1 MKKLYVLMFALLTS
15 VAAFAQ
21 VTTSSVSGKVT
32 DENGQPLVGATVIA
46 VHTPSGTEYYSVAN
60 SDGNYRLGNIRPGGP
75 YTITVEMLGYRT
87 LERQGVTASLAENL
101 TYDVQL
107 TEENQSMETIV
118 VIADGPNSNM
128 RSSNSGAVTA
138 VAREAIANMPAISR
152 SMNDI
157 MRLSPQSL
165 TTGNGFA
172 VGGGNYRQS
181 FVTVDGAAFNNTFGI
196 GQNLPA
202 GGTPISLD
210 ALEQIS
216 VAVTPY
222 DVRQSGFT
230 GGSISAVTRSGSN
243 EFSATAYSYLKNNA
257 WSGTK
262 VGDYELTSSEGHN
275 YTYGLSLGGP
285 IIKNKLFYFVNA
297 EYSDNLSA
305 GPTAKARQNENE
317 AWGENNIR
325 RPLASDMDDIRQ
337 FLIDTYG
344 YDPGRYN
351 NYSVE
356 TPSWKVMARV
366 DWNINSD
373 NKLNVRFSKTHS
385 KYANNPSSSV
395 SPLTAGSI
403 FPGNSELGI
412 ASGQGAFSNY
422 GLNFESTR
430 YYQEQN
436 YTSLAAELNSRLF
449 NGNAN
454 NMVRVSY
461 NDQYEPRSYVGGV
474 FPKVDILKDGAGY
487 ISFGPDIYTA
497 GNMRAVKNVQVTDEI
512 TWSLGKHNFLAG
524 LSYEYTQ
531 ADNGFMQG
539 GNGYY
544 VYNSIEDFKAGGKP
558 AAFAIT
564 HSNSKDLSQ
573 FISSLS
579 MHNYSAYI
587 QDDLN
592 LSDNFKLSA
601 GVRLELPVYPS
612 LKDNYN
618 PEFASY
624 DFGGTHYSTDQL
636 PAARMSFSPR
646 VGFNWD
652 MTGDRKFVLRGGT
665 GVFVGRLPYV
675 WLVSVVGN
683 ANVGQTSYYYNNPE
697 LASKDKGQPNF
708 HPNTKDILDDI
719 YGGTFDPNTTKITA
733 NGSPTILDTNLR
745 MPQTWKSS
753 LAFDAKLPGDV
764 NFTLEGIFSKDLNP
778 VVISNT
784 GYDESSRKKITLVEG
799 QDVRDSYGRMYS
811 QGAGWTNG
819 YQNVYFIHNIN
830 KSKAYYYSITAQLQ
844 KSFNFGLDLSVAYTH
859 SQSKAYSDGIGDQV
873 TSAYKTNTYSVGLIN
888 DHEIGYGTFV
898 APHRVLATAAYKK
911 EYGNMAT
918 TLSLIYEGS
927 NVNYAG
933 GYDYSRFSYTF
944 ASNVVGDYGANNL
957 IYVPAS
963 REALDKWNFSDS
975 EGYTADQQ
983 RDAFWN
989 YIEQDKYLSSR
1000 KGQYT
1005 ERGGALMP
1013 WHHQFDLQLKQDF
1026 YVNVGGK
1033 RNTIQLGVDVQ
1044 NLGNLLNK
1052 NWGLYKQVKNTTLLN
1067 YSGGQFT
1074 FNKYAGEVL
1083 TSTYKNYESFNSTYR
1098 VQFSLRYI
1106 FN

>member
-15 VAAFAQ
+15 VVAMAQ
-21 VTTSSVSGKVT
+21 VTTSNVSGKVT
-32 DENGQPLVGATVIA
+32 DANGEPLVGATVIA
-46 VHTPSGTEYYSVAN
+46 LHTPSGTEYYAVAN
-60 SDGNYRLGNIRPGGP
+60 TNGEYRLANIRPGGP

-87 LERQGVTASLAENL
+87 LERQGVTASLAETL
-101 TYDVQL
+101 TYNVQMV
-107 TEENQSMETIV
+107 EESQSMETIV
-118 VIADGPNSNM
+118 VLADGPNSNM
-128 RSSNSGAVTA
+128 RTANAGAVTA
-138 VAREAIANMPAISR
+138 VSREAIANTPSLSR

-157 MRLSPQSL
+157 MRLSPQSM
-165 TTGNGFA
+165 TTGSGFA

-196 GQNLPA
+196 GENLPA
-202 GGTPISLD
+202 GGSPISLD

-216 VAVTPY
+216 VSVTPY

-230 GGSISAVTRSGSN
+230 GGAISAVTRSGSN
-243 EFSATAYSYLKNNA
+243 EVSATAYSYLKNND

-262 VGDYELTSSEGHN
+262 VGDYELTSSAGHN
-275 YTYGLSLGGP
+275 YTYGVSVGGP

-305 GPTAKARQNENE
+305 GPTAKARQSESE
-317 AWGENNIR
+317 EWGKNNVR
-325 RPLASDMDDIRQ
+325 RPLAEDMDKMRE

-351 NYSVE
+351 NYSIQ

-366 DWNINSD
+366 DWNINND
-373 NKLNVRFSKTHS
+373 HRMNVRFSKTHS
-385 KYANNPSSSV
+385 KYSNNPSSSV
-395 SPLTAGSI
+395 SPLTGPTI

-412 ASGQGAFSNY
+412 SSNNGAFSIY

-430 YYQEQN
+430 YFQEQN
-436 YTSLAAELNSRLF
+436 YTSIAAELNSRLF
-449 NGNAN
+449 DGNAN
-454 NMVRVSY
+454 NMLRVSY
-461 NDQYEPRSYVGGV
+461 NKQYEPRSYVGGV

-487 ISFGPDIYTA
+487 MSFGPDIYTA
-497 GNMRAVKNVQVTDEI
+497 GNMRNVDNFSVTDEM
-512 TWSLGKHNFLAG
+512 TWTLGKHNFLAG
-524 LSYEYTQ
+524 LSYEYTK

-544 VYNSIEDFKAGGKP
+544 VYDSMESFMAGGKP
-558 AAFAIT
+558 SAFAIT
-564 HSNSKDLSQ
+564 HSNSEDLSQ
-573 FISSLS
+573 FISSLT
-579 MHNYSAYI
+579 MHNYSAYL
-587 QDDLN
+587 QDDIN
-592 LSDNFKLSA
+592 LADNFKLTA

-612 LKDNYN
+612 LENNYN
-618 PEFASY
+618 PNFATY
-624 DFGGTHYSTDQL
+624 DFGGNKYSTDQL
-636 PAARMSFSPR
+636 PAARLSVSPR

-652 MTGDRKFVLRGGT
+652 LTGDRKFIVRGGT

-683 ANVGQTSYYYNNPE
+683 SNVGQTSYYYNTTTD
-697 LASKDKGQPNF
+697 AYKGQPDF

-719 YGGTFDPNTTKITA
+719 YGGNYDPKTAKITSP
-733 NGSPTILDTNLR
+733 GSPTILDTNLR

-753 LAFDAKLPGDV
+753 LAFDATLPGDV
-764 NFTLEGIFSKDLNP
+764 KFSLEGIFSKDLNP
-778 VVISNT
+778 VVISNK

-799 QDVRDSYGRMYS
+799 QDVRDSYGKMYS
-811 QGAGWTNG
+811 TGAGWDQN
-819 YQNVYFIHNIN
+819 YQNVYFIHNVE
-830 KSKAYYYSITAQLQ
+830 KSKAYYYAITAQLQ

-859 SQSKAYSDGIGDQV
+859 SASRAYSDGIGDQV

-888 DHEIGYGTFV
+888 DHELGYGTYV
-898 APHRVLATAAYKK
+898 APDRILATATYKK
-911 EYGNMAT
+911 EYKNMAT
-918 TLSLIYEGS
+918 TVSLIYDGS
-927 NVNYAG
+927 QHSYAG

-944 ASNVVGDYGANNL
+944 DSNVVGDYGANNL

-963 REALDKWNFSDS
+963 RDALNDWKFTGTPEEAD
-975 EGYTADQQ
+975 AQ

-1013 WHHQFDLQLKQDF
+1013 WHHQFDFQLKQDF

-1052 NWGLYKQVKNTTLLN
+1052 DWGHYQQVKSSTLLK
-1067 YSGGQFT
+1067 YDKSKGFT
-1074 FNKYAGEVL
+1074 FNKYAGETL
-1083 TSTYKNYESFNSTYR
+1083 TSTFKAYESFMSTYR
-1098 VQFSLRYI
+1098 VQFSVRYL

>member
-15 VAAFAQ
+15 VVAMAQ
-21 VTTSSVSGKVT
+21 VTTSNVSGKVT
-32 DENGQPLVGATVIA
+32 DANGEPLVGATVIA
-46 VHTPSGTEYYSVAN
+46 LHTPSGTEYYAVAN
-60 SDGNYRLGNIRPGGP
+60 SNGEYRLANIRPGGP

-87 LERQGVTASLAENL
+87 LERQGVTASLAETL
-101 TYDVQL
+101 TYNVQMV
-107 TEENQSMETIV
+107 EESQSMETIV
-118 VIADGPNSNM
+118 VLADGPNSNM
-128 RSSNSGAVTA
+128 RTANAGAVTA
-138 VAREAIANMPAISR
+138 VSREAIANTPSLSR

-157 MRLSPQSL
+157 MRLSPQSM

-196 GQNLPA
+196 GENLPA
-202 GGTPISLD
+202 GGSPISLD

-216 VAVTPY
+216 VSVTPY

-230 GGSISAVTRSGSN
+230 GGAISAVTRSGSN
-243 EFSATAYSYLKNNA
+243 EVSATAYSYLKNND

-262 VGDYELTSSEGHN
+262 VGDYELTSSAGHN
-275 YTYGLSLGGP
+275 YTYGVSVGGP

-305 GPTAKARQNENE
+305 GPTAKARQSESDE
-317 AWGENNIR
+317 WGKNNVR
-325 RPLASDMDDIRQ
+325 RPLAEDMDKMRE

-351 NYSVE
+351 NYSIE

-366 DWNINSD
+366 DWNINND
-373 NKLNVRFSKTHS
+373 HRMNVRFSKTHS
-385 KYANNPSSSV
+385 KYSNNPSSSV
-395 SPLTAGSI
+395 SPLTASKV
-403 FPGNSELGI
+403 FPGNSDLGI
-412 ASGQGAFSNY
+412 GSGNGAFSNY

-430 YYQEQN
+430 YFQEQN
-436 YTSLAAELNSRLF
+436 YTSIAAELNSRLF
-449 NGNAN
+449 DGNAN
-454 NMVRVSY
+454 NMLRVSY
-461 NDQYEPRSYVGGV
+461 NKQYEPRSYVGGV

-487 ISFGPDIYTA
+487 MSFGPDIYTA
-497 GNMRAVKNVQVTDEI
+497 GNMRNVDNISVTDEM
-512 TWSLGKHNFLAG
+512 TWTLGKHNFLAG
-524 LSYEYTQ
+524 LTYEYTK

-544 VYNSIEDFKAGGKP
+544 VYDSMESFMAGGKP
-558 AAFAIT
+558 SAFAIT
-564 HSNSKDLSQ
+564 HSNSEDLSQ
-573 FISSLS
+573 FISSLT
-579 MHNYSAYI
+579 MHNYSAYL
-587 QDDLN
+587 QDDIN
-592 LSDNFKLSA
+592 LADNFKLTA

-612 LKDNYN
+612 LENNKN
-618 PEFASY
+618 PNFATY
-624 DFGGTHYSTDQL
+624 DFGGNKYSTDQL
-636 PAARMSFSPR
+636 PAARLSVSPR

-652 MTGDRKFVLRGGT
+652 LTGDRKFIVRGGT

-683 ANVGQTSYYYNNPE
+683 SNVGQTSYYYNTV
-697 LASKDKGQPNF
+697 KDAKEGMTPNF
-708 HPNTKDILDDI
+708 HANPKDILDDL
-719 YGGTFDPNTTKITA
+719 YGGKYDPATAKITSP
-733 NGSPTILDTNLR
+733 GSPTILDTNLR

-753 LAFDAKLPGDV
+753 LAFDATLPGDV
-764 NFTLEGIFSKDLNP
+764 KFSLEGIFSKDLNP
-778 VVISNT
+778 VVISNK

-811 QGAGWTNG
+811 TDAKWDQN
-819 YQNVYFIHNIN
+819 YQNVYFIHNIE
-830 KSKAYYYSITAQLQ
+830 KSKAYYYAITAQLQ

-859 SQSKAYSDGIGDQV
+859 SDSRAYSDGIGDQV

-888 DHEIGYGTFV
+888 DHELGYGTYV
-898 APHRVLATAAYKK
+898 APDRILATATYKK
-911 EYGNMAT
+911 EYKNMAT
-918 TLSLIYEGS
+918 TVSLIYDGS
-927 NVNYAG
+927 QHSYAG

-944 ASNVVGDYGANNL
+944 DSNVVGDYGANNL

-963 REALDKWNFSDS
+963 RDALNDWKFTGTPEEAD
-975 EGYTADQQ
+975 AQ

-1013 WHHQFDLQLKQDF
+1013 WHHQFDFQLKQDF

-1033 RNTIQLGVDVQ
+1033 RNTIQFGVDVQ

-1052 NWGLYKQVKNTTLLN
+1052 DWGHYQQVKSSTLLK
-1067 YSGGQFT
+1067 YDKSKGFT
-1074 FNKYAGEVL
+1074 FNKYAGETL
-1083 TSTYKNYESFNSTYR
+1083 TSTFKAYESFMSTYR
-1098 VQFSLRYI
+1098 VQFSVRYL

>member
-15 VAAFAQ
+15 VVAMAQ
-21 VTTSSVSGKVT
+21 VTTSNVSGKVT
-32 DENGQPLVGATVIA
+32 DANGEPLVGATVIA
-46 VHTPSGTEYYSVAN
+46 LHTPSGTEYYAVAN
-60 SDGNYRLGNIRPGGP
+60 TNGEYRLANIRPGGP

-87 LERQGVTASLAENL
+87 LERQGVTASLAETL
-101 TYDVQL
+101 TYNVQMV
-107 TEENQSMETIV
+107 EESQSMETIV
-118 VIADGPNSNM
+118 VLADGPNSNM
-128 RSSNSGAVTA
+128 RTANAGAVTA
-138 VAREAIANMPAISR
+138 VSREAIANTPSLSR

-157 MRLSPQSL
+157 MRLSPQSM
-165 TTGNGFA
+165 TTGSGFA

-196 GQNLPA
+196 GENLPA
-202 GGTPISLD
+202 GGSPISLD

-216 VAVTPY
+216 VSVTPY

-230 GGSISAVTRSGSN
+230 GGAISAVTRSGSN
-243 EFSATAYSYLKNNA
+243 EVSATAYSYLKNND

-262 VGDYELTSSEGHN
+262 VGDYELTSSAGHN
-275 YTYGLSLGGP
+275 YTYGVSVGGP

-305 GPTAKARQNENE
+305 GPTAKARQSESDE
-317 AWGENNIR
+317 WGKNNVR
-325 RPLASDMDDIRQ
+325 RPLAEDMDKMRE

-351 NYSVE
+351 NYSIQ

-366 DWNINSD
+366 DWNINND
-373 NKLNVRFSKTHS
+373 HRMNVRFSKTHS
-385 KYANNPSSSV
+385 KYSNNPSSSV
-395 SPLTAGSI
+395 SPLTANKI
-403 FPGNSELGI
+403 FPGSPELGY
-412 ASGQGAFSNY
+412 AAGQGAFSNY

-430 YYQEQN
+430 YFQEQN
-436 YTSLAAELNSRLF
+436 YTSIAAELNSRLF
-449 NGNAN
+449 DGNAN
-454 NMVRVSY
+454 NMLRVSY
-461 NDQYEPRSYVGGV
+461 NKQYEPRSYVGGV

-487 ISFGPDIYTA
+487 MSFGPDIYTA
-497 GNMRAVKNVQVTDEI
+497 GNMRNVDNFSVTDEM
-512 TWSLGKHNFLAG
+512 TWTLGKHNFLAG
-524 LSYEYTQ
+524 LTYEYTK

-544 VYNSIEDFKAGGKP
+544 VYDSMEAFMAGGKP
-558 AAFAIT
+558 SAFAIT
-564 HSNSKDLSQ
+564 HSNSEDLSQ
-573 FISSLS
+573 FISSLT
-579 MHNYSAYI
+579 MHNYSAYV
-587 QDDLN
+587 QDDIN
-592 LSDNFKLSA
+592 LADNFKLTA

-612 LKDNYN
+612 LENNYN
-618 PEFASY
+618 PNFATY
-624 DFGGTHYSTDQL
+624 DFGGNKYSTDQL
-636 PAARMSFSPR
+636 PAARLSVSPR

-652 MTGDRKFVLRGGT
+652 LTGDRKFIVRGGT

-683 ANVGQTSYYYNNPE
+683 SNVGQTSYYYNTTTD
-697 LASKDKGQPNF
+697 AYKGQPDF

-719 YGGTFDPNTTKITA
+719 YGGNYDPKTAKITSP
-733 NGSPTILDTNLR
+733 GSPTILDTNLR

-753 LAFDAKLPGDV
+753 LAFDATLPGD
-764 NFTLEGIFSKDLNP
+764 FKFSLEGIFSKDLNP
-778 VVISNT
+778 VVISNK
-784 GYDESSRKKITLVEG
+784 GYDESSREPVKLVPG
-799 QDVRDSYGRMYS
+799 QDEREGYGKMYS
-811 QGAGWTNG
+811 TGAGWDQT
-819 YQNVYFIHNIN
+819 YQNVYFIHNIE
-830 KSKAYYYSITAQLQ
+830 KSKAYYYAITAQLQ

-859 SQSKAYSDGIGDQV
+859 SASRAYSDGIGDQV

-888 DHEIGYGTFV
+888 DHELGYGTYV
-898 APHRVLATAAYKK
+898 APDRILATATYKK
-911 EYGNMAT
+911 EYKNMAT
-918 TLSLIYEGS
+918 TVSLIYDGS
-927 NVNYAG
+927 QHSYAG

-944 ASNVVGDYGANNL
+944 SANVVNDYGANNL

-963 REALDKWNFSDS
+963 RDALNDWKFTGTPEEAD
-975 EGYTADQQ
+975 AQ

-1013 WHHQFDLQLKQDF
+1013 WHHQFDFQLKQDF

-1052 NWGLYKQVKNTTLLN
+1052 NWGHYQQVKNSTLLN
-1067 YSGGQFT
+1067 YDKSKGFT
-1074 FNKYAGEVL
+1074 FNKYAGETL
-1083 TSTYKNYESFNSTYR
+1083 TSTFKAYESFMSTYR
-1098 VQFSLRYI
+1098 VQFSVRYL

>member
-15 VAAFAQ
+15 VVAMAQ
-21 VTTSSVSGKVT
+21 VTTSNVSGKVT
-32 DENGQPLVGATVIA
+32 DANGEPLVGATVIA
-46 VHTPSGTEYYSVAN
+46 LHTPSGTEYYAVAN
-60 SDGNYRLGNIRPGGP
+60 SNGEYRLANIRPGGP

-87 LERQGVTASLAENL
+87 LERQGVTASLAETL
-101 TYDVQL
+101 TYNVQMV
-107 TEENQSMETIV
+107 EESQSMETIV
-118 VIADGPNSNM
+118 VLADGPNSNM
-128 RSSNSGAVTA
+128 RTANAGAVTA
-138 VAREAIANMPAISR
+138 VSREAIANTPSLSR

-157 MRLSPQSL
+157 MRLSPQSM
-165 TTGNGFA
+165 TTGSGFA

-202 GGTPISLD
+202 GGSPISLD

-216 VAVTPY
+216 VSVTPY

-230 GGSISAVTRSGSN
+230 GGAISAVTRSGSN
-243 EFSATAYSYLKNNA
+243 EVSATAYSYLKNND

-262 VGDYELTSSEGHN
+262 VGDYELTSSAGHN
-275 YTYGLSLGGP
+275 YTYGVSVGGP

-305 GPTAKARQNENE
+305 GPTAKARQSESE
-317 AWGENNIR
+317 EWGKNNVR
-325 RPLASDMDDIRQ
+325 RPLAEDMDKMRE

-351 NYSVE
+351 NYSIQ

-366 DWNINSD
+366 DWNINND
-373 NKLNVRFSKTHS
+373 HRMNVRFSKTHS
-385 KYANNPSSSV
+385 KYSNNPSSSV
-395 SPLTAGSI
+395 SPLTANSV
-403 FPGNSELGI
+403 FPGNDALGI
-412 ASGQGAFSNY
+412 GKGSGAFTNY

-430 YYQEQN
+430 YFQEQN
-436 YTSLAAELNSRLF
+436 YTSIAAELNSRLF
-449 NGNAN
+449 DGNAN
-454 NMVRVSY
+454 NMLRVSY
-461 NDQYEPRSYVGGV
+461 NKQYEPRSYVGGV

-487 ISFGPDIYTA
+487 MSFGPDIYTA
-497 GNMRAVKNVQVTDEI
+497 GNMRNVDNFSVTDEM
-512 TWSLGKHNFLAG
+512 TWTLGKHNFLAG
-524 LSYEYTQ
+524 LSYEYTK

-544 VYNSIEDFKAGGKP
+544 VYDSMESFMAGGKP
-558 AAFAIT
+558 SAFAIT

-573 FISSLS
+573 FISSLT
-579 MHNYSAYI
+579 MHNYSAYL
-587 QDDLN
+587 QDDIN
-592 LSDNFKLSA
+592 LADNFKLTA

-612 LKDNYN
+612 LENNYN
-618 PEFASY
+618 PNFATY
-624 DFGGTHYSTDQL
+624 DFGGNKYSTDQL
-636 PAARMSFSPR
+636 PAARLSVSPR

-652 MTGDRKFVLRGGT
+652 LTGDRKFIVRGGT

-683 ANVGQTSYYYNNPE
+683 SNVGQTSYYYNTPGDA
-697 LASKDKGQPNF
+697 LQGQPDF
-708 HPNTKDILDDI
+708 HPTTKDILDDI
-719 YGGTFDPNTTKITA
+719 YGGKYDPKTAKITSP
-733 NGSPTILDTNLR
+733 GSPTILDTNLR

-753 LAFDAKLPGDV
+753 LAFDATLPGDV
-764 NFTLEGIFSKDLNP
+764 KFSLEGIFSKDLNP
-778 VVISNT
+778 VVISNR
-784 GYDESSRKKITLVEG
+784 GYDESSRTKITLVPG
-799 QDVRDSYGRMYS
+799 QDVRDSYGKMYS
-811 QGAGWTNG
+811 TGAGWDQK
-819 YQNVYFIHNIN
+819 YQNVYFIHNVE
-830 KSKAYYYSITAQLQ
+830 KSKAYYYAITAQLQ

-859 SQSKAYSDGIGDQV
+859 SASRAYSDGIGDQV

-888 DHEIGYGTFV
+888 DHELGYGTYV
-898 APHRVLATAAYKK
+898 APDRVLATATYKK
-911 EYGNMAT
+911 EYKNMAT
-918 TLSLIYEGS
+918 TVSLIYDGS
-927 NVNYAG
+927 QHSYAG

-944 ASNVVGDYGANNL
+944 SANVVGDYGANNL

-963 REALDKWNFSDS
+963 RDALNDWKFTGTPEEAD
-975 EGYTADQQ
+975 AQ

-1013 WHHQFDLQLKQDF
+1013 WHHQFDFQLKQDF

-1052 NWGLYKQVKNTTLLN
+1052 NWGHYQQVKSSTLLN
-1067 YSGGQFT
+1067 YDKSKGFT
-1074 FNKYAGEVL
+1074 FNKYAGETL
-1083 TSTYKNYESFNSTYR
+1083 TSTFKAYESFMSTYR
-1098 VQFSLRYI
+1098 VQFSVRYL